1 LDMRD
6 YSATQVTRG
15 PPLEGFL
22 STRTVGQAPPL
33 LRKPQTLRK
42 HVWCAGINRGVRVV
56 AASEAERTADL
67 ENRPALL
74 SKESFAEAG
83 GVGHLHGRRQ
93 VVVEWAE
100 VTPHPAR
107 DG

>member
-1 LDMRD
+1 LSRRTCRADPFFRS
-6 YSATQVTRG
+6 SA
-15 PPLEGFL
+15 F
-22 STRTVGQAPPL
+22 TVMG
-33 LRKPQTLRK
+33 
-42 HVWCAGINRGVRVV
+42 
-56 AASEAERTADL
+56 ERTADL
-67 ENRPALL
+67 QNRSALV